1 MTSIDTSAQHLKLVS
16 QETPNDGSVVR
27 RQDGSVVR
35 LQDVAQERCSNVS
48 KVPNHNVSS
57 KSQMKHPMKSRW

>member
-1 MTSIDTSAQHLKLVS
+1 MTSIDTSAQRLKLVS
-16 QETPNDGSVVR
+16 QETPNDVSVVR
-27 RQDGSVVR
+27 LQGGSVVR